1 MKTIFSI
8 LITVLGFVNSYGQ
21 QTVWTTAQQPLKE
34 IDQLKKLIVAPKFKN
49 KDYVITDFGAVGDG
63 RTKNTAAIKQAI
75 EACSR
80 QGGGRVVVPEGVY
93 LTGAIYLKSN
103 VNLHIK
109 EGATVLFSRDSTD
122 YPMVFTRWEGMEC
135 INFSPFIYAYK
146 EENIAITGKGLLDGN
161 ADNDHWWYWCGARK
175 YGWHEGRP
183 GEQKPARAILHKQM
197 AEELDP
203 QKRLF
208 GHGNFLRPNF
218 VQ

>member
-1 MKTIFSI
+1 
-8 LITVLGFVNSYGQ
+8 
-21 QTVWTTAQQPLKE
+21 KE

-135 INFSPFIYAYK
+135 INFSPLFYAYT
-146 EENIAITGKGLLDGN
+146 ADDFPITANVVLNMD
-161 ADNDHWWYWCGARK
+161 ADYAC
-175 YGWHEGRP
+175 
-183 GEQKPARAILHKQM
+183 
-197 AEELDP
+197 
-203 QKRLF
+203 
-208 GHGNFLRPNF
+208 
-218 VQ
+218 